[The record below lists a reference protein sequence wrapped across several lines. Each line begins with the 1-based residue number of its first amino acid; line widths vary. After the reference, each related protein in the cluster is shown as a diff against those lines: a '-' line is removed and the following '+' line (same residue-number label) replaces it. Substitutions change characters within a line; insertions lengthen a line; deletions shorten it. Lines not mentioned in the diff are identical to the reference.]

1 MTIDLA
7 AQPPRPK
14 PLMEQ
19 SPQSEMSASRNPVSP
34 GHDLIVK
41 HFRQIVLWPLQLMP
55 IHEDLPIQKHCDFLH
70 SHEFNNLW
78 REVEDEFTGDP
89 SQFQERHYSE
99 FITFLPSV
107 QRFLYGEGTGR
118 GPEINQESP
127 IRVFRRSDV
136 AKVRMTYPDAGTQTI
151 IFDVA
156 HIDLYFFYD
165 IDIVIL
171 AMEIFADH
179 LPLTCVEDTLL
190 RFARGYP
197 TYWEDEGHGGH
208 CLKKVEWLAKDGTVL
223 ASSDY
228 EDKMKYLSFA
238 CRYRA
243 PCIASHWE
251 FLLNPLVLHHSGK
264 VGLIRYRQIES
275 HLLPL
280 MAYLV
285 IDNPALL
292 AREDFIRLG
301 LAAPPDSSDSLPYSE
316 HDLHDHEKRC
326 FYDRYWK
333 KDHVPP
339 GTRFICSG
347 RVFTEVT
354 GCSDSLSASRKT
366 GLEQF
371 RHEYFV
377 LFLISH
383 FHKAAM
389 LMLSDRLV
397 DALNRLQPDNLES
410 IRHFREMIRQILG
423 VFLRFTHRY
432 WFQDVSEHTQ
442 VRELFR
448 MTNKHLGT
456 ARLYTEVREAIED
469 MSQYL
474 DSDVLRRQGE
484 TMVRLTVVTTVG
496 LIGMATTGF
505 LGMNL
510 IAEADEPLARKFF
523 IFLSVLIPTTAVT
536 LYTILKSR
544 RLSEFLEKMSDEH
557 ALVKSKLLA
566 FLDVWRTKQ
575 DRWVG
580 TMKDRK
586 KWTPRTD

>member
-1 MTIDLA
+1 MEPSTSSATSDVCEEIALD
-7 AQPPRPK
+7 RG
-14 PLMEQ
+14 LMV
-19 SPQSEMSASRNPVSP
+19 R
-34 GHDLIVK
+34 

-55 IHEDLPIQKHCDFLH
+55 IRDDLPIQKHCDFIQTQG
-70 SHEFNNLW
+70 FNNLW

-89 SQFQERHYSE
+89 SQFQERHYGE
-99 FITFLPSV
+99 FITFLPSI

-118 GPEINQESP
+118 GTGVNQESP
-127 IRVFRRSDV
+127 IRVFRRTDI
-136 AKVRMTYPDAGTQTI
+136 ARVRMTYPDPRSVPV
-151 IFDVA
+151 IFEVA

-171 AMEIFADH
+171 AMEIFADD
-179 LPLTCVEDTLL
+179 LSLACVEDTML

-197 TYWEDEGHGGH
+197 TYWEFEGQGGH
-208 CLKKVEWLAKDGTVL
+208 CLKKAEWLARDGTVL

-228 EDKMKYLSFA
+228 EHKEKYLSFV
-238 CRYRA
+238 CQYRA

-251 FLLNPLVLHHSGK
+251 FLLEPLVLHHSGK
-264 VGLIRYRQIES
+264 TGLIRYRQIES

-280 MAYLV
+280 MAYLT
-285 IDNPALL
+285 IDNPAALT
-292 AREDFIRLG
+292 RGNFIRLG
-301 LAAPPDSSDSLPYSE
+301 LAAAPDPSDSLPYSE
-316 HDLHDHEKRC
+316 RHLCDFEDRY
-326 FYDRYWK
+326 FYDRYWSEQDPK
-333 KDHVPP
+333 RP

-347 RVFTEVT
+347 RVLTQVSD
-354 GCSDSLSASRKT
+354 CSDRFLAIRKT

-377 LFLISH
+377 LFLIAH

-397 DALNRLQPDNLES
+397 DALNRLEPGNLES
-410 IRHFREMIRQILG
+410 VRNFRHMIQQILG
-423 VFLRFTHRY
+423 MFLRFTHRY

-442 VRELFR
+442 VKELFR
-448 MTNKHLGT
+448 MTNRHLGT
-456 ARLYTEVREAIED
+456 AQLYTEVREAIED

-510 IAEADEPLARKFF
+510 IAEADSPFIRKLF

-536 LYTILKSR
+536 VYTVLKSR
-544 RLSEFLEKMSDEH
+544 RLSEFLEKVSDER
-557 ALVKSKLLA
+557 ALVRVKFAA
-566 FLDVWRTKQ
+566 FLNVWRTKH
-575 DRWVG
+575 DRLH
-580 TMKDRK
+580 
-586 KWTPRTD
+586 

>member
-1 MTIDLA
+1 MRGDFSRPWPHRQTFSTDCA
-7 AQPPRPK
+7 VAPP
-14 PLMEQ
+14 
-19 SPQSEMSASRNPVSP
+19 V
-34 GHDLIVK
+34 
-41 HFRQIVLWPLQLMP
+41 
-55 IHEDLPIQKHCDFLH
+55 IQKHCDYIQTQGL
-70 SHEFNNLW
+70 NDLW

-99 FITFLPSV
+99 FITFLPSI

-118 GPEINQESP
+118 GPGISQESP
-127 IRVFRRSDV
+127 IRVFRRTDV
-136 AKVRMTYPDAGTQTI
+136 SRVRMTYPDSKTLPI
-151 IFDVA
+151 IFEVA
-156 HIDLYFFYD
+156 HVDLYFFYD

-171 AMEIFADH
+171 AMEIFADD
-179 LPLTCVEDTLL
+179 LPLARVEDTML

-197 TYWEDEGHGGH
+197 TYWESQGHGGH

-228 EDKMKYLSFA
+228 ENRQKYLSFA
-238 CRYRA
+238 CQYRA

-251 FLLNPLVLHHSGK
+251 FLLAPLVLHHSGQA
-264 VGLIRYRQIES
+264 GLIRYRQIGS

-280 MAYLV
+280 MAYLA
-285 IDNPALL
+285 IDNPASL

-301 LAAPPDSSDSLPYSE
+301 LAAPPDSLDSLPYSE
-316 HDLHDHEKRC
+316 QDLHDYEKRC

-333 KDHVPP
+333 KDRVPP

-347 RVFTEVT
+347 RVFTEVSEY
-354 GCSDSLSASRKT
+354 SDRLSATRKT

-397 DALNRLQPDNLES
+397 DALNRLEPDNQES
-410 IRHFREMIRQILG
+410 IRHFRDMIRQILG

-432 WFQDVSEHTQ
+432 WFQDISEHTQ

-448 MTNKHLGT
+448 MTNRHLGT

-510 IAEADEPLARKFF
+510 IAEADEPLMNKLFM
-523 IFLSVLIPTTAVT
+523 FLSVLIPTTTVT

-557 ALVKSKLLA
+557 ALVKSKFLA
-566 FLDVWRTKQ
+566 FLDVWRTKHDQ
-575 DRWVG
+575 LVA
-580 TMKDRK
+580 TLKDK
-586 KWTPRTD
+586 

>member
-1 MTIDLA
+1 MEPSTSSNTSDVCEELA
-7 AQPPRPK
+7 LDRG
-14 PLMEQ
+14 LVV
-19 SPQSEMSASRNPVSP
+19 R
-34 GHDLIVK
+34 

-55 IHEDLPIQKHCDFLH
+55 IRDDLPIQKHCDFIQTQG
-70 SHEFNNLW
+70 FNSLW

-89 SQFQERHYSE
+89 SQFQERHYGE
-99 FITFLPSV
+99 FITFLPSI

-118 GPEINQESP
+118 GTGVNQESP
-127 IRVFRRSDV
+127 IRVFRRTDI
-136 AKVRMTYPDAGTQTI
+136 ARVRMTYPDPRSVPV
-151 IFDVA
+151 IFEVA

-171 AMEIFADH
+171 AMEIFADD
-179 LPLTCVEDTLL
+179 LPLACVEDTML

-197 TYWEDEGHGGH
+197 TYWESEGQGGH
-208 CLKKVEWLAKDGTVL
+208 CLKKAEWLAKDGTVL

-228 EDKMKYLSFA
+228 EHKEKYLSFV
-238 CRYRA
+238 CQYRA

-251 FLLNPLVLHHSGK
+251 FLFEPLVLHHSDK
-264 VGLIRYRQIES
+264 TGLIRYRQIES

-280 MAYLV
+280 MAYLT
-285 IDNPALL
+285 IDNPAALT
-292 AREDFIRLG
+292 RGDFIRLG
-301 LAAPPDSSDSLPYSE
+301 LAAAPDPSDSLPYSE
-316 HDLHDHEKRC
+316 RHLCDFEDRY
-326 FYDRYWK
+326 FYDRYWTEQDPK
-333 KDHVPP
+333 RP

-347 RVFTEVT
+347 RVLTQVSD
-354 GCSDSLSASRKT
+354 CSDRFLAVRKT

-377 LFLISH
+377 LFLIAH

-397 DALNRLQPDNLES
+397 DALNRLEPGNLES
-410 IRHFREMIRQILG
+410 VRNFRHMIQQILG
-423 VFLRFTHRY
+423 MFLRFTHRY

-442 VRELFR
+442 VKELFR
-448 MTNKHLGT
+448 MTNRHLGT
-456 ARLYTEVREAIED
+456 AQLYTEVREAIED

-510 IAEADEPLARKFF
+510 IAEADGPFIRKLFM
-523 IFLSVLIPTTAVT
+523 FLSVLIPTTAVT
-536 LYTILKSR
+536 IYTVLKSR
-544 RLSEFLEKMSDEH
+544 RLSEFLEKVSDER
-557 ALVKSKLLA
+557 ALVRVKFAA
-566 FLDVWRTKQ
+566 FLDVWRTKH
-575 DRWVG
+575 DRL
-580 TMKDRK
+580 R
-586 KWTPRTD
+586 

>member
-1 MTIDLA
+1 
-7 AQPPRPK
+7 
-14 PLMEQ
+14 MEQ
-19 SPQSEMSASRNPVSP
+19 STAPHASYSCDAVSC
-34 GHDLIVK
+34 HRDQLVR

-55 IHEDLPIQKHCDFLH
+55 IREDLPIQKHCDFIQAEEL
-70 SHEFNNLW
+70 NGLW

-118 GPEINQESP
+118 EPGIGQESP

-136 AKVRMTYPDAGTQTI
+136 ARVRMTYPDFRTPPIT
-151 IFDVA
+151 FNVA

-171 AMEIFADH
+171 AMEIFADD
-179 LPLTCVEDTLL
+179 LPLACAEDTML

-197 TYWEDEGHGGH
+197 TYWESDGHGGH
-208 CLKKVEWLAKDGTVL
+208 CLKKVEWLAMDGTVL

-228 EDKMKYLSFA
+228 ENRQKYLSFA

-251 FLLNPLVLHHSGK
+251 FLLTPLVLHHSGK
-264 VGLIRYRQIES
+264 AGLIRYRLIES

-280 MAYLV
+280 MAYLAM
-285 IDNPALL
+285 DNPALL

-301 LAAPPDSSDSLPYSE
+301 LAAPPDSSDSLPDSE
-316 HDLHDHEKRC
+316 QELHDYEQRC

-333 KDHVPP
+333 KDPLRP

-354 GCSDSLSASRKT
+354 GCVDRLSASRKT

-397 DALNRLQPDNLES
+397 DALNRLQPDNVKS
-410 IRHFREMIRQILG
+410 IRHFRGIIGQILG

-448 MTNKHLGT
+448 LTNTHLGT

-510 IAEADEPLARKFF
+510 LAEADEPLVTKVF

-544 RLSEFLEKMSDEH
+544 RLSEFLERMSDEH
-557 ALVKSKLLA
+557 TLVKNKFLA
-566 FLDVWRTKQ
+566 FLDVWRSKHDHGLNQ
-575 DRWVG
+575 
-580 TMKDRK
+580 
-586 KWTPRTD
+586 

>member
-1 MTIDLA
+1 
-7 AQPPRPK
+7 
-14 PLMEQ
+14 MEQ
-19 SPQSEMSASRNPVSP
+19 ATSAGTSDVGEGISLDRGLV
-34 GHDLIVK
+34 VR

-55 IHEDLPIQKHCDFLH
+55 IRDDLPIQKHCDFIQTQG
-70 SHEFNNLW
+70 FNNLW

-118 GPEINQESP
+118 GPGINQESP
-127 IRVFRRSDV
+127 IRVFRRTDV
-136 AKVRMTYPDAGTQTI
+136 ARVRMTYPDPRSVPV
-151 IFDVA
+151 IFEVA
-156 HIDLYFFYD
+156 HVDLYFFYD

-171 AMEIFADH
+171 AIEIVADD
-179 LPLTCVEDTLL
+179 LPLDCVEDTML

-197 TYWEDEGHGGH
+197 TYWESDGHGGH
-208 CLKKVEWLAKDGTVL
+208 CLKKVEWLARDGTVL
-223 ASSDY
+223 ACSDY
-228 EDKMKYLSFA
+228 EHREKYLSFA
-238 CRYRA
+238 CQYRA

-251 FLLNPLVLHHSGK
+251 FLFEPLVLHHSGK
-264 VGLIRYRQIES
+264 TGLIRYRQIES

-280 MAYLV
+280 MAYLAV
-285 IDNPALL
+285 DNPAEL

-301 LAAPPDSSDSLPYSE
+301 LAAAPDSSDSLPYSE
-316 HDLHDHEKRC
+316 QDLSDFEKRC
-326 FYDRYWK
+326 FYDRYWRS
-333 KDHVPP
+333 KDPVRR

-354 GCSDSLSASRKT
+354 DCSDKLSATRKT

-371 RHEYFV
+371 RHEYFM

-397 DALNRLQPDNLES
+397 DALNRLEPDNLES
-410 IRHFREMIRQILG
+410 IRRFRHEIQQILG

-442 VRELFR
+442 VKELFR

-456 ARLYTEVREAIED
+456 AQLYTEVREAIED

-510 IAEADEPLARKFF
+510 IAEADGSFERKLV
-523 IFLSVLIPTTAVT
+523 IFLSVLIPTIVIT

-544 RLSEFLEKMSDEH
+544 RLSEFLEKVSDEH
-557 ALVKSKLLA
+557 TLWGAKFSA
-566 FLDVWRTKQ
+566 FLDVWRAKP
-575 DRWVG
+575 DRL
-580 TMKDRK
+580 R
-586 KWTPRTD
+586 

>member
-1 MTIDLA
+1 
-7 AQPPRPK
+7 
-14 PLMEQ
+14 MEQ
-19 SPQSEMSASRNPVSP
+19 LTSPQTSDVSESISLDRGPFVR
-34 GHDLIVK
+34 

-55 IHEDLPIQKHCDFLH
+55 IREDLPIQKHCDFIQTEGF
-70 SHEFNNLW
+70 SNLW

-118 GPEINQESP
+118 GPDINYESP
-127 IRVFRRSDV
+127 IRVFRRADV
-136 AKVRMTYPDAGTQTI
+136 ARVRMTYPDSRTLPI
-151 IFDVA
+151 IFEVA
-156 HIDLYFFYD
+156 HVDLYFFYD

-171 AMEIFADH
+171 AVEIFAND
-179 LPLTCVEDTLL
+179 LPLARVEDTML

-197 TYWEDEGHGGH
+197 TYWEGEGHGGH
-208 CLKKVEWLAKDGTVL
+208 CLKKVEWLAQDGTVL

-228 EDKMKYLSFA
+228 EDRQKYLSFA

-251 FLLNPLVLHHSGK
+251 FLLEPLALHHSGRA
-264 VGLIRYRQIES
+264 GLIRYRQIES

-280 MAYLV
+280 MAYLA
-285 IDNPALL
+285 IDNPAVL

-301 LAAPPDSSDSLPYSE
+301 LAAAPDSSDSLPYSE
-316 HDLHDHEKRC
+316 HDVYDFEKRC

-333 KDHVPP
+333 KDRVRP

-347 RVFTEVT
+347 RVFTEVSD
-354 GCSDSLSASRKT
+354 CSDWLSATRKT

-397 DALNRLQPDNLES
+397 DALNRLEPDNLES
-410 IRHFREMIRQILG
+410 IRQFRNMIRQILG

-442 VRELFR
+442 VKELFR
-448 MTNKHLGT
+448 MTNRHLGT

-510 IAEADEPLARKFF
+510 IAEAEEPFMRKFL
-523 IFLSVLIPTTAVT
+523 IFLSVLVPTTAVT

-557 ALVKSKLLA
+557 TLVRAKLAA
-566 FLDVWRTKQ
+566 FFDVWRTKH
-575 DRWVG
+575 DRVS
-580 TMKDRK
+580 
-586 KWTPRTD
+586 

>member
-1 MTIDLA
+1 
-7 AQPPRPK
+7 
-14 PLMEQ
+14 MEQ
-19 SPQSEMSASRNPVSP
+19 STAHHTSSPYETASRNPGP
-34 GHDLIVK
+34 IVK

-55 IHEDLPIQKHCDFLH
+55 IHEDLPIQKHCDFLQ
-70 SHEFNNLW
+70 SHEFNHLW

-118 GPEINQESP
+118 GPGLNQESP

-136 AKVRMTYPDAGTQTI
+136 AQVRMSYPDSRTLPIT
-151 IFDVA
+151 FDVA

-171 AMEIFADH
+171 AMEIFAND
-179 LPLTCVEDTLL
+179 LPLVSVEDTML

-197 TYWEDEGHGGH
+197 TYWEPEGHGGH
-208 CLKKVEWLAKDGTVL
+208 CLKKVEWVARDGTVL

-228 EDKMKYLSFA
+228 EDRQKYLSFA

-251 FLLNPLVLHHSGK
+251 FLLAPLVLHHSGK
-264 VGLIRYRQIES
+264 TGLIRYRLIES

-280 MAYLV
+280 MAYLA
-285 IDNPALL
+285 IDNPALV
-292 AREDFIRLG
+292 AREDFVRLG
-301 LAAPPDSSDSLPYSE
+301 LAAPPDSSDGLPDSE
-316 HDLHDHEKRC
+316 QGFHDYEKRC

-333 KDHVPP
+333 KDLRHP

-354 GCSDSLSASRKT
+354 GCSDQLSASRKT

-397 DALNRLQPDNLES
+397 DALNRLEPDNLES
-410 IRHFREMIRQILG
+410 IRHFRHMIRQILG

-432 WFQDVSEHTQ
+432 WFQDISEHTQ
-442 VRELFR
+442 VKKLFH

-456 ARLYTEVREAIED
+456 GQLYTEVREAIED

-510 IAEADEPLARKFF
+510 IAEADEPLVRKFF
-523 IFLSVLIPTTAVT
+523 IFLLVLIPTTAVT

-544 RLSEFLEKMSDEH
+544 RLSEFLEKMSDEQ
-557 ALVKSKLLA
+557 ALVKSKLSA
-566 FLDVWRTKQ
+566 FLDVWRTKH
-575 DRWVG
+575 DRWVDAI
-580 TMKDRK
+580 KDGKR
-586 KWTPRTD
+586 WTPRTD

>member
-1 MTIDLA
+1 M
-7 AQPPRPK
+7 
-14 PLMEQ
+14 
-19 SPQSEMSASRNPVSP
+19 
-34 GHDLIVK
+34 
-41 HFRQIVLWPLQLMP
+41 
-55 IHEDLPIQKHCDFLH
+55 
-70 SHEFNNLW
+70 
-78 REVEDEFTGDP
+78 
-89 SQFQERHYSE
+89 
-99 FITFLPSV
+99 
-107 QRFLYGEGTGR
+107 
-118 GPEINQESP
+118 
-127 IRVFRRSDV
+127 
-136 AKVRMTYPDAGTQTI
+136 
-151 IFDVA
+151 
-156 HIDLYFFYD
+156 
-165 IDIVIL
+165 
-171 AMEIFADH
+171 
-179 LPLTCVEDTLL
+179 
-190 RFARGYP
+190 
-197 TYWEDEGHGGH
+197 
-208 CLKKVEWLAKDGTVL
+208 VL

-228 EDKMKYLSFA
+228 EDKTKYLSFA

-251 FLLNPLVLHHSGK
+251 FLLAPLVLHHSDK
-264 VGLIRYRQIES
+264 DGLIRYGQIES

-280 MAYLV
+280 MAYLAM
-285 IDNPALL
+285 DNPALL

-301 LAAPPDSSDSLPYSE
+301 LAAPPDSSDFLPYSE
-316 HDLHDHEKRC
+316 HDLHEHQKRC

-333 KDHVPP
+333 KDRMPP

-354 GCSDSLSASRKT
+354 GCSDTLSASRKT

-510 IAEADEPLARKFF
+510 IAEADAPLVRKLF

-557 ALVKSKLLA
+557 ALVKSKFLA
-566 FLDVWRTKQ
+566 FLDVWRTKH

-580 TMKDRK
+580 SMKDRK
-586 KWTPRTD
+586 RWTPRTD

>member
-1 MTIDLA
+1 
-7 AQPPRPK
+7 
-14 PLMEQ
+14 MEQ
-19 SPQSEMSASRNPVSP
+19 STSYQTTDICGASSLDYGPV
-34 GHDLIVK
+34 VR

-55 IHEDLPIQKHCDFLH
+55 IREDLPIQKHCDFIQTQEL
-70 SHEFNNLW
+70 NNVW

-107 QRFLYGEGTGR
+107 QRFLYGEGIGR
-118 GPEINQESP
+118 GLGINQESP
-127 IRVFRRSDV
+127 IRVFRRADV
-136 AKVRMTYPDAGTQTI
+136 ARVRITYPDPNTLPV
-151 IFDVA
+151 IFEVA
-156 HIDLYFFYD
+156 HVDLYFFYD

-171 AMEIFADH
+171 TMEIFADN
-179 LPLTCVEDTLL
+179 LSLACVEDTMLG
-190 RFARGYP
+190 FARGYP
-197 TYWEDEGHGGH
+197 TYWASEGHGGH
-208 CLKKVEWLAKDGTVL
+208 CPQKVEWLAKDGTVL
-223 ASSDY
+223 TSSDY
-228 EDKMKYLSFA
+228 EHKEKYLSFA
-238 CRYRA
+238 CQFRA

-251 FLLNPLVLHHSGK
+251 FLLEPLVLHHSGK
-264 VGLIRYRQIES
+264 AGLLRYRLIES

-280 MAYLV
+280 MAYLAM
-285 IDNPALL
+285 DNPAVL

-301 LAAPPDSSDSLPYSE
+301 LAAGPDSSDSVPDSE
-316 HDLHDHEKRC
+316 QDVGDFEQRC
-326 FYDRYWK
+326 FYDRYWR
-333 KDHVPP
+333 KDRVRP

-347 RVFTEVT
+347 RVFTEVSD
-354 GCSDSLSASRKT
+354 CSGWLSVTRKT

-397 DALNRLQPDNLES
+397 DALNRLEPDNPAS
-410 IRHFREMIRQILG
+410 IRHFRHMIQQILG

-432 WFQDVSEHTQ
+432 WFQEVSEHTQ
-442 VRELFR
+442 VKELFR
-448 MTNKHLGT
+448 MANRHLGT
-456 ARLYTEVREAIED
+456 AQLYTEVREAIED

-510 IAEADEPLARKFF
+510 IAEADGSFMRKFI
-523 IFLSVLIPTTAVT
+523 IFLSVLISTTAVT

-544 RLSEFLEKMSDEH
+544 RLSEFLEKISNEH
-557 ALVKSKLLA
+557 TLARAKWSA
-566 FLDVWRTKQ
+566 FLDVWRTKH
-575 DRWVG
+575 DRG
-580 TMKDRK
+580 T
-586 KWTPRTD
+586 

>member
-1 MTIDLA
+1 
-7 AQPPRPK
+7 
-14 PLMEQ
+14 MEPSP
-19 SPQSEMSASRNPVSP
+19 SPQTS
-34 GHDLIVK
+34 DLCGAISLDRGPIVR

-55 IHEDLPIQKHCDFLH
+55 IREDLPIQKHCDYIQTQGL
-70 SHEFNNLW
+70 NDLW

-99 FITFLPSV
+99 FITFLPSI

-118 GPEINQESP
+118 GPGISQESP
-127 IRVFRRSDV
+127 IRVFRRTDV
-136 AKVRMTYPDAGTQTI
+136 SRVRMTYPDSKTLPI
-151 IFDVA
+151 IFEVA
-156 HIDLYFFYD
+156 HVDLYFFYD

-171 AMEIFADH
+171 AMEIFADD
-179 LPLTCVEDTLL
+179 LPLARVEDTML

-197 TYWEDEGHGGH
+197 TYWESQGHGGH

-228 EDKMKYLSFA
+228 ENRQKYLSFA
-238 CRYRA
+238 CQYRA

-251 FLLNPLVLHHSGK
+251 FLLAPLVLHHSGQA
-264 VGLIRYRQIES
+264 GLIRYRQIGS

-280 MAYLV
+280 MAYLA
-285 IDNPALL
+285 IDNPASL

-301 LAAPPDSSDSLPYSE
+301 LAAPPDSLDSLPYSE
-316 HDLHDHEKRC
+316 QDLHDYEKRC

-333 KDHVPP
+333 KDRVPP

-347 RVFTEVT
+347 RVFTEVSEY
-354 GCSDSLSASRKT
+354 SDRLSATRKT

-397 DALNRLQPDNLES
+397 DALNRLEPDNQES
-410 IRHFREMIRQILG
+410 IRHFRDMIRQILG

-432 WFQDVSEHTQ
+432 WFQDISEHTQ

-448 MTNKHLGT
+448 MTNRHLGT

-510 IAEADEPLARKFF
+510 IAEADEPLMNKLFM
-523 IFLSVLIPTTAVT
+523 FLSVLIPTTTVT

-557 ALVKSKLLA
+557 ALVKSKFLA
-566 FLDVWRTKQ
+566 FLDVWRTKHDQ
-575 DRWVG
+575 LVA
-580 TMKDRK
+580 TLKDK
-586 KWTPRTD
+586 